1 MMIFKNTSQNYLI
14 QKWNYLLI
22 FYRKNFLLFMESMS
36 SSGWYLIAVVSI
48 ISFILL
54 IYLGKE
60 K

>member
-1 MMIFKNTSQNYLI
+1 
-14 QKWNYLLI
+14 
-22 FYRKNFLLFMESMS
+22 MESTS
-36 SSGWYLIAVVSI
+36 SSGWFLIAGVTV

>member
-1 MMIFKNTSQNYLI
+1 
-14 QKWNYLLI
+14 
-22 FYRKNFLLFMESMS
+22 MESAS